1 MQWKSLT
8 LEETPLWSDLLP
20 RQVSMLNW
28 AKFDDCPVKC
38 SISLVEIRPSTSPL
52 SDHGTPSLIYP
63 PKLSLLGLMAKIK
76 CSICSYQFNIWYAG
90 HVPAHILIW
99 FLAFGQGSEACFTL
113 TTGCLGIALQPSAAH
128 YLTNE
133 MHQNSALVMMILRF
147 CDMAILRHCDFATLR
162 YCRLKF
168 YLFQISEKRLLFWI
182 SCREGKL

>member
-1 MQWKSLT
+1 MG
-8 LEETPLWSDLLP
+8 PLIP
-20 RQVSMLNW
+20 EREN
-28 AKFDDCPVKC
+28 
-38 SISLVEIRPSTSPL
+38 
-52 SDHGTPSLIYP
+52 
-63 PKLSLLGLMAKIK
+63 LSLLGLMAKIK

-133 MHQNSALVMMILRF
+133 MHQNSALVMVILRLS
-147 CDMAILRHCDFATLR
+147 DIAILRHCDIATLR

-168 YLFQISEKRLLFWI
+168 YLFQISKKMSSFLNFMFRKKVVTIIKLWNENPWKIDFQCKWAVWTKTGQNEKMKGIGLWI
-182 SCREGKL
+182 CFPG

>member
-1 MQWKSLT
+1 
-8 LEETPLWSDLLP
+8 
-20 RQVSMLNW
+20 
-28 AKFDDCPVKC
+28 
-38 SISLVEIRPSTSPL
+38 
-52 SDHGTPSLIYP
+52 
-63 PKLSLLGLMAKIK
+63 MAKIK

-133 MHQNSALVMMILRF
+133 MHQNSALVMVILRLS
-147 CDMAILRHCDFATLR
+147 DIAILRHCDIATLR

-168 YLFQISEKRLLFWI
+168 YLFQISKKRLLFWV
-182 SCREGKL
+182 SCTERKFCNDYQTMKWKAGNPWKIDFQCKWAVWAKIGQNGKI

>member
-1 MQWKSLT
+1 M
-8 LEETPLWSDLLP
+8 LP
-20 RQVSMLNW
+20 RQVSMLCW
-28 AKFDDCPVKC
+28 ANEKQ
-38 SISLVEIRPSTSPL
+38 
-52 SDHGTPSLIYP
+52 GTPTRFINLVDPEFLQFRIHKLGGQVLVNP
-63 PKLSLLGLMAKIK
+63 HFQFLKLSLLGLMAKIK

-90 HVPAHILIW
+90 HSLAHILIW
-99 FLAFGQGSEACFTL
+99 FLAFGQGSEACLTL

>member
-1 MQWKSLT
+1 
-8 LEETPLWSDLLP
+8 
-20 RQVSMLNW
+20 
-28 AKFDDCPVKC
+28 
-38 SISLVEIRPSTSPL
+38 
-52 SDHGTPSLIYP
+52 
-63 PKLSLLGLMAKIK
+63 MAKIK

-133 MHQNSALVMMILRF
+133 MHQNSALVMVILRLS
-147 CDMAILRHCDFATLR
+147 DIAILRHCDIATLR

-168 YLFQISEKRLLFWI
+168 YLFQISKKRIFSEFHLQKESCNDYQTMKWKAGNPWKIDFQCKWAVWAKIGQNEKM
-182 SCREGKL
+182 